1 MRKSGLVLAIMLIAV
16 MAFTGCAS
24 STTGKTAGAG
34 KPAVQPPPPGTERL
48 TLENGAYAIF
58 KFELPAGAKWG
69 DYGKI
74 TADYLVDEDNLNK
87 KIRNGNAVRLMG
99 NYTEDQFELAGS
111 YRNYNMGD
119 GPTSSNGPYIMDNIP
134 KTWDS
139 MGAKP
144 DEWFTITYDISG
156 TKGHQQFLKEHVP
169 DPSDKGPFFFG
180 LGISGMDAGR
190 FGGITQLIRNPTLH
204 HKTNPALNVVSKGS
218 GFDLPTFI
226 SFYPVMSK
234 RESGGPAQ

>member
-1 MRKSGLVLAIMLIAV
+1 MKKSVLILAIALIMV
-16 MAFTGCAS
+16 MAFTGCAGTS
-24 STTGKTAGAG
+24 GGSAA
-34 KPAVQPPPPGTERL
+34 KPAGHQALPPPPPGTERL

-74 TADYLVDEDNLNK
+74 TADYLIDEDNMNK

-111 YRNYNMGD
+111 YRNFNMGD
-119 GPTSSNGPYIMDNIP
+119 GPGSSNGPYIMDNTP
-134 KTWDS
+134 RTWES
-139 MGAKP
+139 MGAVP
-144 DEWFTITYDISG
+144 NEWFTLTYDISG
-156 TKGHQQFLKEHVP
+156 TKGHSQFKKEHVP
-169 DPSDKGPFFFG
+169 HASDTGPFFFG
-180 LGISGMDAGR
+180 VGISGMDSGR
-190 FGGITQLIRNPTLH
+190 FGGITQLIKNVTLH

-218 GFDLPTFI
+218 GFDIPTYI

-234 RESGGPAQ
+234 REAGK

>member
-1 MRKSGLVLAIMLIAV
+1 MRKLGLILAIMLIGV
-16 MAFTGCAS
+16 IGLTSCAS
-24 STTGKTAGAG
+24 SSGAAA
-34 KPAVQPPPPGTERL
+34 PAKKEAVPPPPPGTERL

-74 TADYLVDEDNLNK
+74 TADYLIDEENMNK

-111 YRNYNMGD
+111 YRNFNMGD
-119 GPTSSNGPYIMDNIP
+119 GPGSSNGPYIMDNTP
-134 KTWDS
+134 RTWDS
-139 MGAKP
+139 MGAVP
-144 DEWFTITYDISG
+144 NEWFTLTYDISG
-156 TKGHQQFLKEHVP
+156 TKGHAQFKKENVP
-169 DPSDKGPFFFG
+169 APSDKGPFFFG
-180 LGISGMDAGR
+180 VGISGMDSGR
-190 FGGITQLIRNPTLH
+190 FGGITQLIRNVTLH

-218 GFDLPTFI
+218 GFDVPTYI

-234 RESGGPAQ
+234 RQTSGE